1 MEATTPRQRA
11 ARSSGL
17 FVTPSGS
24 RVPVRE
30 LSNIDVPALVEFSD
44 YLSRETE
51 RPHVVGY
58 DRNALED
65 LVAFEPGAML
75 GIMVG
80 PRLLIRGVASYKR
93 TTKGAA
99 DVHFTV
105 DDSVLADGL
114 FLELVYRIADSARDH
129 EITQLHTDADASDH
143 ERAALQASGFPV
155 LATSK
160 TGDGVVLDITEP
172 R

>member
-1 MEATTPRQRA
+1 MEATTPKQRA
-11 ARSSGL
+11 TRSSGP

-44 YLSRETE
+44 YLARESAG
-51 RPHVVGY
+51 PHVVGY

-80 PRLLIRGVASYKR
+80 PRLLIRGVASYQR
-93 TTKGAA
+93 TAEGAA

-105 DDSVLADGL
+105 DDSLLADGL
-114 FLELVYRIADSARDH
+114 FLELVYRIADSAREHDIRH
-129 EITQLHTDADASDH
+129 LHTDEVASDH

-160 TGDGVVLDITEP
+160 TGDGVVLDITEA